1 MMDSRHFERSAKKIL
16 DVMSDGKMTGQDL
29 MYVAF
34 YTVRD
39 AYPLDPVLDRLIE
52 YAEHVKIERE
62 RFERNKHHAQDT
74 LF

>member
-1 MMDSRHFERSAKKIL
+1 MDARHLERSAKKIL
-16 DVMSDGKMTGQDL
+16 DVMSDGRLTGHDL

-34 YTVRD
+34 YTVTN

-52 YAEHVKIERE
+52 YVEHVKIERE
-62 RFERNKHHAQDT
+62 RLETSRGYIQDT